1 MPARELQQQLDTLR
15 EQLEQN
21 PPLTQEERDHLND
34 LSTQI
39 QAQIDI
45 EKATSDSSLADN
57 VNLAVERFEL
67 DHPALAGTLRNI
79 VQTLGNIG
87 IYTSATAL
95 NNKAPAHPSRGFVL
109 PLRLSEPCLTTQRQV
124 QQLTVGHGVHRIVI
138 ARSGTQ
144 IHQH

>member
-45 EKATSDSSLADN
+45 EKANSDSSLADN

-87 IYTSATAL
+87 I
-95 NNKAPAHPSRGFVL
+95 
-109 PLRLSEPCLTTQRQV
+109 
-124 QQLTVGHGVHRIVI
+124 
-138 ARSGTQ
+138 
-144 IHQH
+144 